1 MGKSNGQYQHH
12 NHNFENRTWP
22 APGVYTPEQIQ
33 APFADDI
40 CADCGGGGAD
50 LRRWRD
56 GKPIHTVCPQKPE
69 HDQGRDSGDEHEHC
83 DRRKPQT
90 IDDLREERRQKAS
103 LLTQIREMRADLS
116 RAQRCLEA
124 VKRSLDDLE
133 EAVGPR

>member
-1 MGKSNGQYQHH
+1 MANGWEQRIPAGLGKANS
-12 NHNFENRTWP
+12 TWP
-22 APGVYTPEQIQ
+22 APGVYREGQ
-33 APFADDI
+33 ATTAI
-40 CADCGGGGAD
+40 CVVCGQEGGRF
-50 LRRWRD
+50 LMIYED
-56 GKPIHTVCPQKPE
+56 GKYYHPNCAPPIN
-69 HDQGRDSGDEHEHC
+69 QGRDSGDEHEHC

>member
-1 MGKSNGQYQHH
+1 VGKSNGQYQH
-12 NHNFENRTWP
+12 HNFENRTWP
-22 APGVYTPEQIQ
+22 APGVYSE
-33 APFADDI
+33 
-40 CADCGGGGAD
+40 
-50 LRRWRD
+50 
-56 GKPIHTVCPQKPE
+56 E
-69 HDQGRDSGDEHEHC
+69 QGRDSGDEHEHC